1 MEPNEL
7 YILNS
12 ERPLTDSLEDL
23 DSARVLNSP
32 AKGIPSNDQPLKMP
46 EQPSINIQNYHK
58 KPSLVKKFPTI
69 EEEDIETPQ
78 K

>member
-23 DSARVLNSP
+23 DSARVLNTP
-32 AKGIPSNDQPLKMP
+32 VKGIPSNDQPLTMP
-46 EQPSINIQNYHK
+46 E
-58 KPSLVKKFPTI
+58 
-69 EEEDIETPQ
+69 
-78 K
+78 

>member
-23 DSARVLNSP
+23 DSARVLNTPMKGGVSIDAPLAIPESP
-32 AKGIPSNDQPLKMP
+32 PVKSFQVTMPILK
-46 EQPSINIQNYHK
+46 K
-58 KPSLVKKFPTI
+58 
-69 EEEDIETPQ
+69 
-78 K
+78 